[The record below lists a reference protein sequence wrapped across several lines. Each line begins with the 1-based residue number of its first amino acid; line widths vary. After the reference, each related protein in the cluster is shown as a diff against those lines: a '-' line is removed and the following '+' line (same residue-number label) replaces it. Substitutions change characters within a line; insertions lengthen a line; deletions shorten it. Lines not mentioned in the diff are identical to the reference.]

1 MSVATPN
8 KKQSE
13 TKVTRIKASDDKPV
27 KKTIA
32 KKTATKPARAAAKPV
47 ISDKPARRNP
57 LAPVVRYVRGSWFE
71 LRQVRWPD
79 RRSTWGMTGA
89 LIVFT
94 LAFVLIIVLLD
105 AAFSELFNYIIGK

>member
-1 MSVATPN
+1 MATPN

-13 TKVTRIKASDDKPV
+13 TKITRITASDDKPV
-27 KKTIA
+27 KKTVA
-32 KKTATKPARAAAKPV
+32 KKTVAKPTRAAAKPV
-47 ISDKPARRNP
+47 ESDKPARRNP
-57 LAPVVRYVRGSWFE
+57 FAPMVRYVKGSWYE

-94 LAFVLIIVLLD
+94 GAFVIIIVLLD